1 MKNRCFLTFC
11 SFLKSVT
18 FINFLREIWTIRI
31 QRWKVETLG
40 HKLNYIRA
48 FQSISV
54 LHTWGNLENS
64 IFCGLCLVGGAHHS
78 KVDTFAVPMPCRTSL
93 YDKNSVLVAVAQGEV
108 ALFGPLRKVRASF
121 LKSIQAIELYIVH
134 GVF

>member
-40 HKLNYIRA
+40 HKLNHMRA

-78 KVDTFAVPMPCRTSL
+78 KVDTFAVPMPCHVARPYTIKTRCCSSRWSCTFWTLAESSNILFKVNSGNRAL
-93 YDKNSVLVAVAQGEV
+93 YCSW
-108 ALFGPLRKVRASF
+108 
-121 LKSIQAIELYIVH
+121 SI
-134 GVF
+134 